1 MTLQTPLAACL
12 LSLLAC
18 TASAQAPDNITD
30 GELELVPIYCHDVMG
45 IRYGDSN
52 SNTSPRAAHWVSLM
66 GKGFWA
72 MHHYCWARINMHRI
86 YAPGSPP
93 ATRIAR
99 LGGVHADLFYVIKN
113 TGRDFIMLP
122 EIYSTLAEVELLRKS
137 PAAAFDYVE
146 TARKLKPSY
155 TAPYRIWGNYL
166 ASTGKSNDARQFV
179 KTGLEFNPTALE
191 LRDLY
196 KRLGGDPAAIVP
208 KAAPPAASAA
218 SAASALAT
226 AAEAPPPAASE
237 AVPASGP
244 GTP

>member
-1 MTLQTPLAACL
+1 MKLQTLLAACL
-12 LSLLAC
+12 LSLLAS
-18 TASAQAPDNITD
+18 TATAQSPENITD
-30 GELELVPIYCHDVMG
+30 GELELVPVYCKDVMG
-45 IRYGDSN
+45 IRYGDS
-52 SNTSPRAAHWVSLM
+52 SYNTSPRAAHWVSLM

-72 MHHYCWARINMHRI
+72 MHHYCWARINMRRI

-93 ATRIAR
+93 ATRIGR

-113 TGRDFIMLP
+113 TGHDFILLP

-146 TARKLKPSY
+146 TARKLKPGYAS
-155 TAPYRIWGNYL
+155 PYRIWGNYL
-166 ASTGKSNDARQFV
+166 ASTGKTSEARQFV
-179 KTGLEFNPTALE
+179 KTGLEFNPTSQD

-208 KAAPPAASAA
+208 KLPPAAASAA
-218 SAASALAT
+218 PTEAEAASA
-226 AAEAPPPAASE
+226 AAPEAA
-237 AVPASGP
+237 PASRP

>member
-1 MTLQTPLAACL
+1 MKLQTPLAACL
-12 LSLLAC
+12 LSLLAAN
-18 TASAQAPDNITD
+18 ASAQSPENITD

-93 ATRIAR
+93 STRIAR
-99 LGGVHADLFYVIKN
+99 LLSVHNDLYYVIKN
-113 TGRDFIMLP
+113 TGPDFVMLP
-122 EIYSTLAEVELLRKS
+122 EIYSTLAEVELLRKN
-137 PAAAFDYVE
+137 PAAAFDHVE

-155 TAPYRIWGNYL
+155 ASPYRIWGNYL
-166 ASTGKSNDARQFV
+166 ASTGKSNEARQFV
-179 KTGLEFNPTALE
+179 KTGLEFNPAAPE
-191 LRDLY
+191 LRELY

-208 KAAPPAASAA
+208 KAPPAAASAA
-218 SAASALAT
+218 AGKVEAA
-226 AAEAPPPAASE
+226 AAPAASE
-237 AVPASGP
+237 VAPASRP